1 MKLQNWHLWKKL
13 TGILVCVS
21 MLLQMNIVSNAEED
35 IVVPMSVDAVTSI
48 TLSISSGTAT
58 AACKVNGDSEKVTK
72 ISISMYLQKKSSD
85 SYVTVCTWV
94 GSKESNYFNFK
105 KTQSISKGTYRVK
118 AKITCYTGSTSE
130 TTTRYSTA
138 KTY

>member
-1 MKLQNWHLWKKL
+1 MKLQKQNLWKTL
-13 TGILVCVS
+13 VGVLVCVS
-21 MLLQMNIVSNAEED
+21 MILQMTIVSNAED
-35 IVVPMSVDAVTSI
+35 TVMPMSVDAVTSV

-58 AACKVNGDSEKVTK
+58 AACKVSGDSGKVTK
-72 ISISMYLQKKSSD
+72 ISISMYLQKKSSG

-130 TTTRYSTA
+130 TTTRYSAA